1 MTRSRFGPSSEDTE
15 HRPDGSMG
23 QPNADV
29 ASFPC
34 IDCQAPIPA
43 DSFVREASP
52 KRLLAA
58 PCPRCHR
65 RVTLIS
71 AIWGR

>member
-1 MTRSRFGPSSEDTE
+1 MTLSRFGPSSEE
-15 HRPDGSMG
+15 IERGPDDSMAR
-23 QPNADV
+23 PNADV
-29 ASFPC
+29 ASFRC

-58 PCPRCHR
+58 ACPRCHR
-65 RVTLIS
+65 RVTLVS